1 MNLKILALDTSTET
15 GGVALLEGDVL
26 RTQVQIRVAKTHA
39 SQLWATIFFLLEQ
52 TGWGLEDIDLWA
64 VTVGPGSFT
73 GLRIGLATIK
83 RLAFATQKTVVGV
96 STLEALAFSFSYSP
110 YLICALIDARQKEVF
125 CGFFKSTPAG
135 KVEKKGEPRH
145 IKPLQLTEEID
156 EPVLLVGNGAM
167 LYQDLLKEK
176 LGPQAIFPSPHLHLI
191 SPFVIGLLAGS
202 RFQPDYPSTLDEI
215 RPLYIRPS
223 DAELNRHAC
232 QGRGTIKYENRR
244 VGSNPIFELT
254 HKIQ

>member
-1 MNLKILALDTSTET
+1 MRILALDTSTET

-39 SQLWATIFFLLEQ
+39 NQLWTTIFFLLEQ

-73 GLRIGLATIK
+73 GLRIGIATVKGLALATRKPVMGI
-83 RLAFATQKTVVGV
+83 
-96 STLEALAFSFSYSP
+96 STLEALALSFP
-110 YLICALIDARQKEVF
+110 FFPFLICSMIDARQKEVF
-125 CGFFKSTPAG
+125 CGFFKSTPEG
-135 KVEKKGEPRH
+135 KIEKKGEPRH
-145 IKPLQLTEEID
+145 IKPLQLIEEID

-176 LGPQAIFPSPHLHLI
+176 LGPKAIFPSPHLHLI
-191 SPFVIGLLAGS
+191 SPFVLGLLAGS
-202 RFQPDYPSTLDEI
+202 RFHPDYPSSPDEI

-223 DAELNRHAC
+223 DAVYRPIKEASKEA
-232 QGRGTIKYENRR
+232 GT
-244 VGSNPIFELT
+244 
-254 HKIQ
+254 